1 MALVIGGSSWFRM
14 SISCESTF
22 RNPQF
27 LENYCW
33 SASFD
38 LPVSANTSL
47 GTVGHFSSLQRNSH
61 GRFNN
66 FYGKIIIIELY
77 ISWSVSNVGNF
88 PCFCSSIWRH
98 NTGQVSQMWVVWKS
112 YLCCCKSRGRHVMT
126 VQVPLLWAILEIS
139 TVFAAAYEDITQDKF
154 PNCEWCE
161 KVTSVAAK
169 AGEDMSWLSKCHF
182 RDSRYR

>member
-1 MALVIGGSSWFRM
+1 MLTYVSFALVTTFTLELFSPAPLLVGMALVIGGSSWFRV

-33 SASFD
+33 SAPFD

-98 NTGQVSQMWVVWKS
+98 NTGQVSQLWVVWKS

-139 TVFAAAYEDITQDKF
+139 TVFAAAYEDI
-154 PNCEWCE
+154 
-161 KVTSVAAK
+161 S
-169 AGEDMSWLSKCHF
+169 
-182 RDSRYR
+182 